1 MNKGLAR
8 LLAQPGMA
16 SLDVLDRFFDDHDDN
31 DDDDHDDNDDDDHDD
46 DPNTQQWLHPTDAG
60 GPKGRGGQR
69 EAACGQHVPHRDPG
83 CQECD
88 AFIIVVMMN
97 KIVMI

>member
-16 SLDVLDRFFDDHDDN
+16 SLDVLDRFF
-31 DDDDHDDNDDDDHDD
+31 DDHDDNDDDDHDD

-88 AFIIVVMMN
+88 AFIVVMRI
-97 KIVMI
+97 KIVII